1 MNQTP
6 RKNLNKKDLQDT
18 RPIAYRNTLDL
29 VSAFVIHTTEFLN
42 KFASTCEEKLNKVES
57 NIKQMEITLNLLE
70 AKLGSIEGIKIENLP
85 TPINNTQQTNGN
97 VGNQQTQQPI
107 QQQPQQPVVKEPVV
121 ETQKVL
127 LCKDDP
133 KLEKYFKMLRYE
145 IPKVQIQQKMMAEG
159 VDPKL
164 LDTPNEPS
172 PFKKEEE
179 EEELKTEGSFSSEED

>member
-57 NIKQMEITLNLLE
+57 DIKQMEITLNILE
-70 AKLGSIEGIKIENLP
+70 AKLGSIDGIKIDSLP
-85 TPINNTQQTNGN
+85 PPVQQTQETPPQQNT
-97 VGNQQTQQPI
+97 QTQQP
-107 QQQPQQPVVKEPVV
+107 QQQQPVVEVPIV
-121 ETQKVL
+121 EEKPKVL

-133 KLEKYFKMLRYE
+133 KLEKYFKMLKYGNE
-145 IPKVQIQQKMMAEG
+145 IGQIKQKMISEG
-159 VDPKL
+159 INPNL
-164 LDTPNEPS
+164 IDTPNDPS
-172 PFKKEEE
+172 PFAQ
-179 EEELKTEGSFSSEED
+179 EELHTEGSFSSSEED